1 MAQQGRDEEESVW
14 TGAPRSRQSSGDAG
28 GSVRGVG
35 VAGNQGL
42 RLLCEAPT
50 PVSPAESL
58 PEVALWLLGSCG
70 SPLWW
75 LQHSQSRTVTMF
87 SEARQRASGMQ
98 QNQAQTRCPS
108 CEHGASR

>member
-1 MAQQGRDEEESVW
+1 M
-14 TGAPRSRQSSGDAG
+14 GAPGSRQSSGDAG

-70 SPLWW
+70 
-75 LQHSQSRTVTMF
+75 
-87 SEARQRASGMQ
+87 
-98 QNQAQTRCPS
+98 
-108 CEHGASR
+108 